1 MKKGFSL
8 ALAGILFLSLYVPAT
23 APEGETVSV
32 IFETDNKEAL
42 RDVIE
47 NVGGTVTIEYVTVD
61 MIAAEVPLLSME
73 LVLESPHV
81 LHAYKDYIRYIPDF
95 PDVPE
100 GDTDG
105 FATQEIMTTSDG
117 FSGFFWE
124 EDLRDLPDDF
134 CNFMAPGV
142 EDIWYETGAGNE
154 TLVAII
160 DSGIYPW
167 HPLLMYPDGS
177 SRVIGGISF
186 ALGEPPDSWDDP
198 DNRPHGT
205 VAAGLVGANG
215 GLYIPSGTVLHGS
228 IMKNAPDS
236 YFPPPVLP
244 NPIYVPLLGMAPL
257 TEFYAIKVF
266 PKTPGGIPRSV
277 VMKGIDHAIEMRQ
290 LYDATDGA
298 EGYPID
304 VINLS
309 LGGGTG
315 YDGNDPEDL
324 LVDEATK
331 AGIAVVAAAGNA
343 GPAFNTVPT
352 PGCSNTSVAV
362 GGTADPMHTRV
373 GYDLVYGIVGIGEYF
388 YPYEDIQVIYFSSR
402 GPTSDG
408 RLAPD
413 VLACGVYVLSSY
425 PPSSIGILSGT
436 SFAAPFVSG
445 EAALLVNWQKMNEES
460 ANPYQI
466 RNAIIEGAVPLEL
479 PYSEYAQGNG
489 YLNAVNSLD
498 LLQNGIDGG
507 LNLDSSHHLDAVDLN
522 GGYQTWSTG
531 SLGPGLTFDITI
543 AADEDTECLEV
554 CVSNVTFSGPQNPFL
569 GDSIEFYIQGAVRTA
584 QHYYVHSANLYGDYC
599 FTIPHPDPGNIRIVA
614 EGDWT
619 NWGIMSCDVTVTE
632 IEGRENYGGHKET
645 IGHDEWTV
653 HYINVPE
660 GLSAVI
666 FELWWMHNWS
676 KFPTYDLDMYIIDPY
691 GYVYID
697 GAQFLSPEKQI
708 IENPVP
714 GTYVVLLY
722 GYDIYHGRD
731 PYWLNVY
738 YIE

>member
-8 ALAGILFLSLYVPAT
+8 VLAGILILSLYVPAT
-23 APEGETVSV
+23 APDGERVPV
-32 IFETDNKEAL
+32 IFETDDKDAL
-42 RDVIE
+42 RHVIE

-61 MIAAEVPLLSME
+61 MIAAEVPLLAVE

-81 LHAYKDYIRYIPDF
+81 LHMYKDYMRYIPDF

-100 GDTDG
+100 GDTDV
-105 FATQEIMTTSDG
+105 FATQELMTMSDG
-117 FSGFFWE
+117 YYGFFWE
-124 EDLRDLPDDF
+124 EDLRDLPEWF

-142 EDIWYETGAGNE
+142 EDIWYETGAGND

-167 HPLLMYPDGS
+167 HPLLMYPDGR

-186 ALGEPPDSWDDP
+186 APGEPPDSWDDP

-205 VAAGLVGANG
+205 AAAGLVGANG
-215 GLYIPSGTVLHGS
+215 GLYVPFGTVLHGS
-228 IMKNAPDS
+228 IMMHAPHS
-236 YFPPPVLP
+236 YFPPPPMP

-257 TEFYAIKVF
+257 TEFYAVKVF

-331 AGIAVVAAAGNA
+331 TGIVVVAAGGND
-343 GPAFNTVPT
+343 GPALNTVPT
-352 PGCSNTSVAV
+352 PGCANTSITV
-362 GGTADPMHTRV
+362 GGTADPVHTRV
-373 GYDLVYGIVGIGEYF
+373 GYDIIFGQVGIGEYF
-388 YPYEDIQVIYFSSR
+388 YPYDDIQVIYFSSR

-408 RLAPD
+408 RLTPD
-413 VLACGVYVLSSY
+413 VLACSVYALSSY
-425 PPSSIGILSGT
+425 PPTSLGFLSGT

-466 RNAIIEGAVPLEL
+466 RNAIIEGAAPLEL
-479 PYSEYAQGNG
+479 PYSPYAQGHG

-498 LLQNGIDGG
+498 LLQNGIDDG
-507 LNLDSSHHLDAVDLN
+507 LHLDSSHHLDAVDLK
-522 GGYQTWSTG
+522 GGHHTWSTG
-531 SLGPGLTFDITI
+531 DVGPGCTFDITI
-543 AADEDTECLEV
+543 AVDEDTECVEV
-554 CVSNVTFSGPQNPFL
+554 YVSNVTFSGPQNPFL
-569 GDSIEFYIQGAVRTA
+569 GDSIEFYIQGAVRTVK
-584 QHYYVHSANLYGDYC
+584 HYYVYGANLYGDYW
-599 FTIPHPDPGNIRIVA
+599 FTIPHPHPGNIRIVA

-619 NWGIMSCDVTVTE
+619 NWGSMSCDITVTE
-632 IEGRENYGGHKET
+632 VEGREDYGGHKET
-645 IGHDEWTV
+645 IGHDEWHV
-653 HYINVPE
+653 HYIDVPE

-666 FELWWMHNWS
+666 FDLWWMHNWS
-676 KFPTYDLDMYIIDPY
+676 KFPTYDLDMYVIDPY
-691 GYVYID
+691 GNVYIE
-697 GAQFLSPEKQI
+697 GAQFLSPEKQL

-714 GTYVVLLY
+714 GTYVVLIY